1 MRSHERRARR
11 IEADRAD
18 LIAAAERVFARVGYA
33 AASVRAIAREANF
46 SVGGVYKVVESKDD
60 LYVAVIARVWAEYQA
75 ALAPALAA
83 GSFEDRLRA
92 VTRTWLAFFA
102 ARRAFMSVLMS
113 EKANWPPAFHE
124 RVDRLVQKHRRA
136 RRRQIVELM
145 TQGITERRIRFADA
159 EMLASAYLGLV
170 SQCNLDALSNTRRR
184 QPNPDDLV
192 SLFMNGA
199 CNPAA

>member
-1 MRSHERRARR
+1 MRSQERRARR
-11 IEADRAD
+11 LEADRAE

-33 AASVRAIAREANF
+33 DASVRDIAREANC
-46 SVGGVYKVVESKDD
+46 SVGGVYKLVESKDD

-75 ALAPALAA
+75 ALGPALAA
-83 GSFEDRLRA
+83 GTFEERLRA

-113 EKANWPPAFHE
+113 EKASWTAAFHK

-136 RRRQIVELM
+136 RRSQIVELM
-145 TQGITERRIRFADA
+145 TQGITERRISFDSA
-159 EMLASAYLGLV
+159 EMLSSAYLGLV
-170 SQCNLDALSNTRRR
+170 SQCNLDALSDTRRR

-199 CNPAA
+199 CFPAA

>member
-1 MRSHERRARR
+1 MRSPERRARR

-18 LIAAAERVFARVGYA
+18 LIAAAERVFARVGYT
-33 AASVRAIAREANF
+33 AASVRDIAREANF
-46 SVGGVYKVVESKDD
+46 SVGGVYKLVESKDD

-83 GSFEDRLRA
+83 GGFEDRLRG

-113 EKANWPPAFHE
+113 EKASWTPAFHE

-145 TQGITERRIRFADA
+145 TQGITERRIRFRDAD
-159 EMLASAYLGLV
+159 MLASAYLGLV
-170 SQCNLDALSNTRRR
+170 SQCNLDALSDTKRR

-199 CNPAA
+199 CTPAA

>member
-1 MRSHERRARR
+1 MIVNMRSQERRARR

-18 LIAAAERVFARVGYA
+18 SIAAAERVFARVGYA
-33 AASVRAIAREANF
+33 AASVRDIAREGNF
-46 SVGGVYKVVESKDD
+46 SVGGVDKVVDSKDD

-124 RVDRLVQKHRRA
+124 RVDRLVQNTAGSAAPDCGADDAGAHRAADSICRCRDA
-136 RRRQIVELM
+136 RLGVPRSGEPVQPRCPVEHAAS
-145 TQGITERRIRFADA
+145 TTE
-159 EMLASAYLGLV
+159 S
-170 SQCNLDALSNTRRR
+170 
-184 QPNPDDLV
+184 
-192 SLFMNGA
+192 
-199 CNPAA
+199 